1 MRTLCVCAVLVCLV
15 AAGCGS
21 GSNSEGDTGAVQTTA
36 QSELSELEVG
46 ASFAAGY
53 ETRTE
58 QDSTLPD
65 FAWTDPEGNGKA
77 VLDYCHDLGVTTVA
91 AADEAFLGAL
101 VDLYYAGVLRKFGQ
115 DKYESILS
123 FDEMMSRTANDGTDG
138 KDRLGA
144 RIEESGDLDI
154 ETAKAK
160 TYCPE

>member
-1 MRTLCVCAVLVCLV
+1 MKTLLLGVGLSV
-15 AAGCGS
+15 ALLAGCGS

-123 FDEMMSRTANDGTDG
+123 FDVMMSRTANDGTDG
-138 KDRLGA
+138 KDRLAA